1 MTMTCLKNWGP
12 FRGPGSSV
20 SLCDVV
26 LDLFRV
32 GNAVLDFVNSESLFD
47 YRFTLTVTNEFLK
60 VVHD

>member
-1 MTMTCLKNWGP
+1 MTSLKNWGP
-12 FRGPGSSV
+12 FWSRFRVRV